1 MIANNK
7 HFIPAFL
14 LFGFIVNAQQSNDS
28 IDISIRPYTSLR
40 GHLAMHDKVME
51 LQENASRAGI
61 EINLKKGNI
70 AFVAGIEL
78 QINMFKGNS
87 SFNVDGNLD
96 SDLLTIVSEQKQQV
110 FGNRL
115 GYLGIDLSKYGKIT
129 FGKQWSVYRD
139 VTAYTD
145 RFNVFGGRA
154 SATFT
159 GGTDGGLLGTGRA
172 DQSIIYRNKI
182 KAFQFGA
189 QIQTKGGNDDK
200 IIDGFGF
207 SAQLELNQNISIG
220 AAFTRAFIAQ
230 NLIDDNHIL
239 GLSGH
244 PTFYSIGSKY
254 TSKQF
259 DVSLLGILQQNG
271 DFTPISY
278 QSENTINPSYVF
290 DAKGFET
297 AMKYKLNKFSI
308 LGGYNLYVPETK
320 KSVENISIDKKFRRS
335 DLITGLEYHPIKYVQ
350 LYTEQR
356 ISFGKNYA
364 GKKEQSVFTLGMKLD
379 LSRQF
384 NKKLNL

>member
-1 MIANNK
+1 MIAYNK

-14 LFGFIVNAQQSNDS
+14 LFGLIVNAQQSNDS

-40 GHLAMHDKVME
+40 GHLAVHDKVME

-70 AFVAGIEL
+70 AFVAGVEL

-159 GGTDGGLLGTGRA
+159 GGTDGFVRNRTSR
-172 DQSIIYRNKI
+172 SIN
-182 KAFQFGA
+182 
-189 QIQTKGGNDDK
+189 
-200 IIDGFGF
+200 
-207 SAQLELNQNISIG
+207 
-220 AAFTRAFIAQ
+220 
-230 NLIDDNHIL
+230 NLQ
-239 GLSGH
+239 
-244 PTFYSIGSKY
+244 K
-254 TSKQF
+254 
-259 DVSLLGILQQNG
+259 
-271 DFTPISY
+271 
-278 QSENTINPSYVF
+278 
-290 DAKGFET
+290 
-297 AMKYKLNKFSI
+297 
-308 LGGYNLYVPETK
+308 
-320 KSVENISIDKKFRRS
+320 
-335 DLITGLEYHPIKYVQ
+335 
-350 LYTEQR
+350 
-356 ISFGKNYA
+356 
-364 GKKEQSVFTLGMKLD
+364 
-379 LSRQF
+379 
-384 NKKLNL
+384 